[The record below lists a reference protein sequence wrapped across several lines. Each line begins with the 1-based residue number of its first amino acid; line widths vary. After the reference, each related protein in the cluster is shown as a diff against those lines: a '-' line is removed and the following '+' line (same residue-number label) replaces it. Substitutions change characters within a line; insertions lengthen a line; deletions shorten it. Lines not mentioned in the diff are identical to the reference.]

1 MSSYISHLTQLRCA
15 HWTDPVA
22 AFNHEQQQGSG
33 RSGGS
38 GKILADFDVL
48 EEGFSVIKMCDK
60 AVSGH
65 DDNDLKGKQKDEEK
79 LTDGVDW
86 DTQMEFMDGEF
97 ESSLSDG
104 NSSKTTIIVN
114 FKGSIDIICCPIA
127 LESVEKMFDSLVST
141 FESLHPISVVN
152 HLHSQSIGRVESRN
166 TLKKEKSLDLQ
177 ETSTVVGEP
186 LPMKKMTKAE
196 KKELAARSLREP
208 DMFRTFE
215 KSISS
220 YVQVSSNV
228 ISVDNRY
235 CDHQSACHQ

>member
-1 MSSYISHLTQLRCA
+1 MIFREDLLLYNWIQDFPHDDDEAAEMGMEMDDLGLVNLHMQVNKPITDSPLLMSSYISHLTQLRCA

-22 AFNHEQQQGSG
+22 AFHHEQQQQNGD
-33 RSGGS
+33 GG

-60 AVSGH
+60 AVSGLEDVTEE
-65 DDNDLKGKQKDEEK
+65 DDKQREEK
-79 LTDGVDW
+79 AKLPDGVDW
-86 DTQMEFMDGEF
+86 DMEFMDGEF

-104 NSSKTTIIVN
+104 NTSKTTVIVN

-177 ETSTVVGEP
+177 V
-186 LPMKKMTKAE
+186 
-196 KKELAARSLREP
+196 
-208 DMFRTFE
+208 
-215 KSISS
+215 S
-220 YVQVSSNV
+220 YGLE
-228 ISVDNRY
+228 SVN
-235 CDHQSACHQ
+235 